1 MTSARAHLRMTTAVV
16 LGAALGA
23 ACAKTDDSS
32 AVDSVAPGRIEID
45 VSPEAAA
52 ALATISADGLA
63 ADIRILASDEFEGRG
78 PATSGEEKTIAYLRE
93 EFAAIGLQPGNGDS
107 WFQNVPMIAITAEE
121 VSPLIVSGET
131 GVVSGETGVGDYT
144 YERDFMAWTKRV
156 SESEEVTESELVF
169 VGYGV
174 VAPEYGWND
183 YEGVDVEGKT
193 VVMLVND
200 PGYATED
207 PNLFS
212 GRTMT
217 YYGRWTYKFEEAAR
231 QGAAAAFVVHETAPA
246 GYPWEVVS
254 GSWSGPQFDL
264 VRPDDNMSR
273 IRIEGWLTVE
283 TARNVFARAGL
294 NYDSL
299 KASASSGEF
308 EALPM
313 GLQASLSIRNSF
325 VRSDSRNVLATLP
338 GSDRA
343 DEYVIYSAH
352 WDHLGRDPSLE
363 GDQIFNGAHDN
374 ATGTAGLLE
383 LARAFASQ
391 ERPPSRSILF
401 LAVTAEE
408 QGLLGSE
415 HYAANPVFGLEKTV
429 ALINMDGLN
438 NYGPTEDII
447 VVGMGMSELDDY
459 LDAAAATQGRSL
471 TPDAES
477 EKGYYYRSDQFSFAK
492 RGVPGLYTDEGT
504 VSREHGP
511 EWMMERKAAYTAERY
526 HKPADE
532 YSEDW
537 DLRGAVEDLQLFFL
551 VGDRLANGT
560 EFPNWREGSEFRAIR
575 DSTLA
580 GGS

>member
-1 MTSARAHLRMTTAVV
+1 MTRAAAHLRMTTAVV
-16 LGAALGA
+16 LGVALGA
-23 ACAKTDDSS
+23 ACEKTDDSS
-32 AVDSVAPGRIEID
+32 AVDSAAPGRIEID
-45 VSPEAAA
+45 VRPEAAA

-63 ADIRILASDEFEGRG
+63 ADIRILASDEFEGRA
-78 PATSGEEKTIAYLRE
+78 PATPGEEKTIAYLRE

-121 VSPLIVSGET
+121 VSPL
-131 GVVSGETGVGDYT
+131 VVSGEEGVGNYT
-144 YERDFMAWTKRV
+144 YQQDFMAWTKRV
-156 SESEEVTESELVF
+156 SEAEEVTESELVF

-207 PNLFS
+207 PNFFS

-273 IRIEGWLTVE
+273 VRIEGWLTVE

-294 NYDSL
+294 DYDSL
-299 KASASSGEF
+299 KASASSGKF

-313 GLQASLSIRNSF
+313 GLQASLSIHNSF
-325 VRSDSRNVLATLP
+325 ARSDSRNVLATLP

-391 ERPPSRSILF
+391 ERSPSRSILF

-459 LDAAAATQGRSL
+459 LEAAAATQGRSL
-471 TPDAES
+471 TPDTES

-511 EWMMERKAAYTAERY
+511 EWMMEQKAAYTAERY

-537 DLRGAVEDLQLFFL
+537 DLRGAVEDLQLLFL
-551 VGDRLANGT
+551 VGERLANGT